1 MFNEHPVY
9 LDHATH
15 TDITLL
21 AGAWDI
27 IPGDAVRRLVESFKQ
42 RSAPFAHEAQHDD
55 GAVAVHA
62 IYDQVRIRGRFH
74 PSTRRLVITDG
85 PGIGSDKSPSG
96 ATTAVLQA
104 LRPWVVPNRSGW
116 TFWII
121 DSTGERL
128 KTGA

>member
-1 MFNEHPVY
+1 MLNEHPVY

-27 IPGDAVRRLVESFKQ
+27 RPGEAVRRLVESFKQ
-42 RSAPFAHEAQHDD
+42 RSAVLAHDTQHDD

-62 IYDQVRIRGRFH
+62 IYDQVRIRGRFP

-85 PGIGSDKSPSG
+85 PGISEATSHPAGQPPPSC
-96 ATTAVLQA
+96 TH
-104 LRPWVVPNRSGW
+104 SGH
-116 TFWII
+116 
-121 DSTGERL
+121 G
-128 KTGA
+128 